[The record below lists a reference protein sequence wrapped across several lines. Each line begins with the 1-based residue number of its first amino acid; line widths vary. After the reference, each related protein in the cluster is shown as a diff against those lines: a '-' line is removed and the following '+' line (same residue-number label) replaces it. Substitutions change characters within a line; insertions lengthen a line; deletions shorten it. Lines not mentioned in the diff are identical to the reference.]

1 MSKHF
6 LEIQKGNFVASEKN
20 KVNDVNLIIE
30 EQGQIISLLGPSGIG
45 KTTLLSVLCGLQIP
59 TEGSIRYNDISLYS
73 LSENKIDEFRG
84 KQLGIVFQ
92 SFNLINAFTIKQNLQ
107 IANTAEGSQDTDHL
121 YDLLERVVL
130 ADKSHIKVSNL
141 SIGEKQR
148 VAVARAFIGQPKWI
162 FCDEP
167 TSSLDDKNTDII
179 TNLIKE
185 ESLRHKASLILI
197 THDKRVQSIL
207 NFNEI
212 LRLGEVL

>member
-1 MSKHF
+1 MLICENLSFSIDGHKLF
-6 LEIQKGNFVASEKN
+6 SNIDIKIKKEK
-20 KVNDVNLIIE
+20 DLLIT
-30 EQGQIISLLGPSGIG
+30 GPSGIG

-107 IANTAEGSQDTDHL
+107 IANTAEGSKDTDHL
-121 YDLLERVVL
+121 YDLLERVGL

>member
-1 MSKHF
+1 MLICENLSFSIDGHKLF
-6 LEIQKGNFVASEKN
+6 SNIDIKLKKEK
-20 KVNDVNLIIE
+20 DLLIT
-30 EQGQIISLLGPSGIG
+30 GPSGIG

-84 KQLGIVFQ
+84 KHLGIVFQ

-121 YDLLERVVL
+121 YDLLERVGL

>member
-1 MSKHF
+1 MLICENLSFSIDGHKLLSNIDF
-6 LEIQKGNFVASEKN
+6 KIKKEK
-20 KVNDVNLIIE
+20 DLLIT
-30 EQGQIISLLGPSGIG
+30 GPSGIG
-45 KTTLLSVLCGLQIP
+45 KTTLLSILCGLQIP

-121 YDLLERVVL
+121 YDLLERVGL

-167 TSSLDDKNTDII
+167 TSCLLYTSDAAD
-179 TNLIKE
+179 E
-185 ESLRHKASLILI
+185 
-197 THDKRVQSIL
+197 
-207 NFNEI
+207 
-212 LRLGEVL
+212 

>member
-1 MSKHF
+1 MLTCENLSF
-6 LEIQKGNFVASEKN
+6 SIDGQKLFSNINFKINKEK
-20 KVNDVNLIIE
+20 DLLIT
-30 EQGQIISLLGPSGIG
+30 GPSGIG

-84 KQLGIVFQ
+84 KHLGIVFQ

-121 YDLLERVVL
+121 YDLLERVGL

>member
-1 MSKHF
+1 MLICENLSFSIDGHNLLSNIDFK
-6 LEIQKGNFVASEKN
+6 IKKEK
-20 KVNDVNLIIE
+20 DLLIT
-30 EQGQIISLLGPSGIG
+30 GPSGIG

-92 SFNLINAFTIKQNLQ
+92 NFNLINVFTIKQNLQ

-121 YDLLERVVL
+121 YDLLERVGL

>member
-1 MSKHF
+1 MLTCENLSF
-6 LEIQKGNFVASEKN
+6 SIDGYELFSNINFNIKKEK
-20 KVNDVNLIIE
+20 DLLIT
-30 EQGQIISLLGPSGIG
+30 GPSGIG

-59 TEGSIRYNDISLYS
+59 TEGSIRYNDISLYE

-107 IANTAEGSQDTDHL
+107 IAKTAEGSQDTDHL
-121 YDLLERVVL
+121 YDLLERVGL